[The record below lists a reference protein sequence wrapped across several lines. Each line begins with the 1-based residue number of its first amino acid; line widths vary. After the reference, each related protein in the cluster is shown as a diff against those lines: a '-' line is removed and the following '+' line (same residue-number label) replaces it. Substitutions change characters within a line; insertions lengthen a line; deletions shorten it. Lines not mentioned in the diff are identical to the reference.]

1 MPKRRETEATRR
13 RRAQLAK
20 YRQGPNGKWESNA
33 KKAVAIRV
41 KRQSLRIGPLLA
53 SCKAKK
59 VALEA
64 RNFQAALRL
73 VKDLRDCS
81 DEACLQSLIGEI
93 SSLSVT
99 APLLRRTLI
108 PKVLR
113 EVSARFPN
121 VREQVTPI
129 IAKWRAVYAQE
140 EQRVADR
147 QHQAPR
153 RRPTSSSGSSSS
165 SSSSSTP
172 EVVRMPQTPG
182 PSRRAL
188 KQRRITFFLR

>member
-1 MPKRRETEATRR
+1 MGQSTGCIALGNLQAEMKWLYPSELQIFMFPLAEWRQLASRPWKPLAVPRYLMPKRRETEATRR

-73 VKDLRDCS
+73 VKERWKMRDFVVDSRSSKEWICS
-81 DEACLQSLIGEI
+81 
-93 SSLSVT
+93 
-99 APLLRRTLI
+99 
-108 PKVLR
+108 
-113 EVSARFPN
+113 
-121 VREQVTPI
+121 
-129 IAKWRAVYAQE
+129 
-140 EQRVADR
+140 
-147 QHQAPR
+147 PR
-153 RRPTSSSGSSSS
+153 R
-165 SSSSSTP
+165 
-172 EVVRMPQTPG
+172 VD
-182 PSRRAL
+182 
-188 KQRRITFFLR
+188 RI